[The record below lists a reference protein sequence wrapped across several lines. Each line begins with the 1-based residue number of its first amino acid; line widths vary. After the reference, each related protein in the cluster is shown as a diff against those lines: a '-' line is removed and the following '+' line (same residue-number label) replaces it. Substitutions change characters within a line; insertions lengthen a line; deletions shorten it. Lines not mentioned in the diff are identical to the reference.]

1 VSGKKFS
8 VSKLTVKFH
17 NDMQYCRQLIKDRNM
32 SNVNLIYDSNIKF
45 VFLII
50 TSCGFWKR
58 CVGNIYFSLSI
69 LNMGRTDQ
77 QVDLEW

>member
-1 VSGKKFS
+1 MSGKKFS

-32 SNVNLIYDSNIKF
+32 RNVNLIYDSNIKF

-50 TSCGFWKR
+50 PA
-58 CVGNIYFSLSI
+58 
-69 LNMGRTDQ
+69 
-77 QVDLEW
+77 VDFEKGVSAIFIFH